1 PARLDR
7 PCGQLD
13 RRARDPR
20 GREAADLLG
29 HGAGYPEQRRAGMN
43 PIPPVLTPT
52 VVPNPSPQR
61 IWAARVIAMAADL
74 AQVAIFP
81 AFSQGA
87 LRPTNDVGHVPVA
100 GALSAL
106 LGWPWVFLPSFL
118 SELIPMWDLVPT
130 WTAAVWYVT
139 SGMTP
144 GEGPP
149 AVRVEPPSPPPALKP

>member
-1 PARLDR
+1 MSTSP
-7 PCGQLD
+7 
-13 RRARDPR
+13 
-20 GREAADLLG
+20 LG
-29 HGAGYPEQRRAGMN
+29 MTG
-43 PIPPVLTPT
+43 IPPLIPT
-52 VVPNPSPQR
+52 VVSPPTPQR

-81 AFSQGA
+81 AFSEGA
-87 LRPTNDVGHVPVA
+87 LSPINDVVDVAVA

-106 LGWPWVFLPSFL
+106 LGWHWVFLPSFL